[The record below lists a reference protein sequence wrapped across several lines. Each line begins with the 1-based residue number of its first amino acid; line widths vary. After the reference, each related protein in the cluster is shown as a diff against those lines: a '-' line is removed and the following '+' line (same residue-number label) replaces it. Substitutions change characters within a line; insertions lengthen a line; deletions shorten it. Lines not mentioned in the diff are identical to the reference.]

1 MKYFDD
7 SWDFKKAET
16 KEYTHCFHNYPAM
29 MIPQIARRLL
39 MQFGYNARLLFDPY
53 CGSGTS
59 LVEATLKGVEAIG
72 TELNPLARLIAT
84 TKTTSLDK
92 QILDSCLKKFN
103 NYLFVLMFKPYK
115 MNPKLP
121 HFQNIDYWFASDIQ
135 KKLATIKQYI
145 DEQIE
150 DINIQNFFKVAFSEV
165 IRESSWIRKGEFKL
179 SRMTVAQRKY
189 FQPDIFG
196 LMQLKLAR
204 NRQGLLAYS
213 RQCHAKGQV
222 FSFNTVTQVPKHL
235 VNNIDIVITSPPYG
249 DSRTTVA
256 YGQFSRLSSQWLGF
270 NQANQ
275 VDNLLMGGKLNNSSA
290 PLKFECAMLNESI
303 AKIAEKDQKRVKEV
317 IAFYAD
323 YEKSIENVA
332 KTIKEGGYVCYV
344 VGNRRVK
351 GVDLPTDE
359 LTKTAFERNGFKHIE
374 TIIRNIPNKRMP
386 SKNSPSNVAGKID
399 KTMTKEYIVV
409 LQKLGN
415 EVTALYFAPRR

>member
-92 QILDSCLKKFN
+92 PILDTCLKKFN
-103 NYLFVLMFKPYK
+103 NYLFMLMFKPYK

-150 DINIQNFFKVAFSEV
+150 DINIQNFFKVA
-165 IRESSWIRKGEFKL
+165 
-179 SRMTVAQRKY
+179 
-189 FQPDIFG
+189 
-196 LMQLKLAR
+196 
-204 NRQGLLAYS
+204 
-213 RQCHAKGQV
+213 
-222 FSFNTVTQVPKHL
+222 
-235 VNNIDIVITSPPYG
+235 
-249 DSRTTVA
+249 
-256 YGQFSRLSSQWLGF
+256 
-270 NQANQ
+270 
-275 VDNLLMGGKLNNSSA
+275 
-290 PLKFECAMLNESI
+290 
-303 AKIAEKDQKRVKEV
+303 
-317 IAFYAD
+317 
-323 YEKSIENVA
+323 
-332 KTIKEGGYVCYV
+332 
-344 VGNRRVK
+344 
-351 GVDLPTDE
+351 
-359 LTKTAFERNGFKHIE
+359 
-374 TIIRNIPNKRMP
+374 
-386 SKNSPSNVAGKID
+386 
-399 KTMTKEYIVV
+399 
-409 LQKLGN
+409 
-415 EVTALYFAPRR
+415 